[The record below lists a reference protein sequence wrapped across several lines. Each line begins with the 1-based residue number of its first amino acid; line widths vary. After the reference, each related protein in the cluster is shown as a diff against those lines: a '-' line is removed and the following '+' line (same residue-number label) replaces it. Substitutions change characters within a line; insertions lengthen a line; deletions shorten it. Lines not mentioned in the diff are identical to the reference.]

1 MVNTTLLRIILFDTK
16 LINFNGIKKQIK
28 LFRDELDMYSKDS
41 ACLAQMRKE
50 VLKLE
55 RELMQEKNKNKLLQ
69 EELENPL
76 NVHR

>member
-1 MVNTTLLRIILFDTK
+1 MDLYAR
-16 LINFNGIKKQIK
+16 
-28 LFRDELDMYSKDS
+28 DS
-41 ACLAQMRKE
+41 ATLAQMRKE

-76 NVHR
+76 NVHRFYFYSFLVDFKHPSIVNNQ

>member
-1 MVNTTLLRIILFDTK
+1 MQHPCNNIS
-16 LINFNGIKKQIK
+16 IN
-28 LFRDELDMYSKDS
+28 RDELDMYSKDS
-41 ACLAQMRKE
+41 ATLAQMRKE